1 MKALRFC
8 HVLYV
13 LQSLYM
19 VNCYKVRPSLYD
31 PVELVHFQLL
41 DGSENVNRNRYD
53 VIPPYTLSPS
63 RPALPLLSRGER
75 ETGFDEYLD
84 GTAEPSCRELRK
96 MWRLARKIHN
106 KVNIHYTEINFNELG
121 LYVWCTVQVNT
132 YINLEFLNPKNPD
145 VVDLL

>member
-1 MKALRFC
+1 MKALTFC

-106 KVNIHYTEINFNELG
+106 KVYIYT
-121 LYVWCTVQVNT
+121 LYIKLTS
-132 YINLEFLNPKNPD
+132 LNWD
-145 VVDLL
+145 DMFGVLFR